1 MPVTRFRGSSV
12 WDPVQVATD
21 KKRRIFSVR
30 FPHEHRECC
39 ICLDDMHNRRAIV
52 HPCGHAVHAKCDSKL
67 RGSRC
72 PTRRR
77 CPLCRA
83 RTVAR
88 PTAASRRRDEDFDAY
103 LDNLVDLLIQ
113 SGPESLEPTLPPAS
127 DTTDATS
134 EAMRAL
140 IDYCDDDDDLFAPLF
155 PAGLWPPSSPELE
168 L

>member
-1 MPVTRFRGSSV
+1 MPVTRFRGSV
-12 WDPVQVATD
+12 AWDPLQVATE

-30 FPHEHRECC
+30 FPHKDTECC

-83 RTVAR
+83 KTTAR
-88 PTAASRRRDEDFDAY
+88 PTATRRREEDFESY
-103 LDNLVDLLIQ
+103 LDDLVDLLIQ
-113 SGPESLEPTLPPAS
+113 SGPESLWPTSSPTSS
-127 DTTDATS
+127 DMTDAPD
-134 EAMRAL
+134 AMRSL
-140 IDYCDDDDDLFAPLF
+140 IDYCDDDDLFAPLF
-155 PAGLWPPSSPELE
+155 LPELWPPPSSDVDM
-168 L
+168 